1 MSRADTAIRELATRS
16 LSGTLG
22 HILMLTAAELLAPR
36 AGTFSHPLVLTL
48 FGLLI
53 ALRVFAR
60 YSALSHPARRY
71 NLALIAVSAIGCN
84 GLWGIVIANVQSSAG
99 VGLPAV
105 VYAFF
110 LCGIATG
117 SVSALAP
124 SLWLQRTALVV
135 LTVPGV
141 IGGIIGYG
149 VPAFALLHGIFLL
162 YAIVMGV
169 IAGRDFWQNV
179 EAHAKMRDEI
189 AQRLA
194 IEIELRQAQKLEAI
208 GRLAAGIAHEINTP
222 VQFIT
227 DSCTFLSEGI
237 QNLEAGLSSYRS
249 LVEDLATQRV
259 AIDTAHDRA
268 EALEVEHDLQFM
280 RDHLDEA
287 ATRSL
292 DGLQRVAKI
301 VRATK
306 DFAASRSAEK
316 SPANLNAA
324 IESTLVICGHE
335 TNGVADVVTELGE
348 IPLVTCAGG
357 ELNQVFLNIIV
368 NAAHAIAEQHQHGV
382 ITIKTWA
389 PGDGWVKIAISDTG
403 PGIPTEILDKI
414 FEPFFTTKPVG
425 KGTGQGLAIA
435 HSIVVGK
442 HGGHLD
448 VSSKPGVGTTF
459 TIALPA

>member
-16 LSGTLG
+16 LSGTVG
-22 HILMLTAAELLAPR
+22 HVLMISAAQLLVPN
-36 AGTFSHPLVLTL
+36 AGTFSHPVILSL
-48 FGLLI
+48 FAILI
-53 ALRVFAR
+53 ALRVIAR
-60 YSALSHPARRY
+60 HSVLSQPSRRY
-71 NLALIAVSAIGCN
+71 NLALIAVSSIGCN

-124 SLWLQRTALVV
+124 NLWLQRSALVV
-135 LTVPGV
+135 LTIPGV
-141 IGGIIGYG
+141 IGTMIGYG
-149 VPAFALLHGIFLL
+149 VPAFALLHGVFLV
-162 YAIVMGV
+162 YAIVMGM
-169 IAGRDFWQNV
+169 IAARDFWQNV
-179 EAHAKMRDEI
+179 EANATLRAEI

-194 IEIELRQAQKLEAI
+194 VEVELRQAQKLEAI

-222 VQFIT
+222 VQFVT
-227 DSCTFLSEGI
+227 DSCTFLSDGI
-237 QNLEAGLSSYRS
+237 RNLQDGLTGYRS
-249 LVEDLATQRV
+249 LVDDLVVQRIGIDIARQRID
-259 AIDTAHDRA
+259 AIEEEYDLVYMRA
-268 EALEVEHDLQFM
+268 
-280 RDHLDEA
+280 HLDEA
-287 ATRSL
+287 ARRSL
-292 DGLQRVAKI
+292 DGLQRVAQI

-335 TNGVADVVTELGE
+335 TSGVAEVVTELGE

-368 NAAHAIAEQHQHGV
+368 NAAHAIAEKHEHGV

-403 PGIPTEILDKI
+403 GGIPTEILDKI

-448 VSSKPGVGTTF
+448 VASKPGIGTTF

>member
-1 MSRADTAIRELATRS
+1 
-16 LSGTLG
+16 
-22 HILMLTAAELLAPR
+22 
-36 AGTFSHPLVLTL
+36 
-48 FGLLI
+48 
-53 ALRVFAR
+53 
-60 YSALSHPARRY
+60 
-71 NLALIAVSAIGCN
+71 
-84 GLWGIVIANVQSSAG
+84 
-99 VGLPAV
+99 
-105 VYAFF
+105 
-110 LCGIATG
+110 
-117 SVSALAP
+117 
-124 SLWLQRTALVV
+124 V
-135 LTVPGV
+135 LTVPGMV
-141 IGGIIGYG
+141 GAVIGYG
-149 VPAFALLHGIFLL
+149 VPAFALLHGIFLV
-162 YAIVMGV
+162 YAIVTGV
-169 IAGRDFWQNV
+169 IAAREFWQNV
-179 EAHAKMRDEI
+179 EANATMRAEI

-194 IEIELRQAQKLEAI
+194 IEVELRQAQKLEAI

-227 DSCTFLSEGI
+227 DSCTFLSDGI
-237 QNLEAGLSSYRS
+237 RNLQAGLTGYRT

-259 AIDTAHDRA
+259 AIDTASQRVDA
-268 EALEVEHDLQFM
+268 IEEEHDLVYM
-280 RDHLDEA
+280 RAHLDEA
-287 ATRSL
+287 ARRSL
-292 DGLQRVAKI
+292 DGLQRVAQI

-306 DFAASRSAEK
+306 SFAASRSAEK

-335 TNGVADVVTELGE
+335 TSGIAEVVTELGE

-368 NAAHAIAEQHQHGV
+368 NAAHAIAEKHEHGV

-448 VSSKPGVGTTF
+448 VASSLGVGTTF
-459 TIALPA
+459 TIALPT